1 MRVSL
6 LYNVKDLGK
15 NIKKEYQKLRNCGII
30 LLLLN
35 IVLVGIIILI
45 LHDNQIIRYSGL
57 VIYVVAL
64 YDFYLIISAFINLVK
79 YRNSKSPII
88 LASKAIKVVIA
99 LISIVSLEV
108 AMINEF
114 GDHDLAL
121 KSTMTGWV
129 GFFVC
134 LINSGLAIYLIVKAR
149 KNLRV

>member
-1 MRVSL
+1 M
-6 LYNVKDLGK
+6 
-15 NIKKEYQKLRNCGII
+15 
-30 LLLLN
+30 LLLN
-35 IVLVGIIILI
+35 IVLVGIII

-64 YDFYLIISAFINLVK
+64 YDFYLIISAFINLIK

-114 GDHDLAL
+114 GDYDLAL

-129 GFFVC
+129 GFVVC
-134 LINSGLAIYLIVKAR
+134 LINSGLAIYLIVKGR